1 MNRID
6 NIITLSDNT
15 KYMILD
21 QGNYKGKCYYLTSK
35 LDNNDNLTEEFD
47 IIEDDN
53 SKVSNVTNQ
62 KLLFALVDYFKQ
74 RMEVV
79 A

>member
-1 MNRID
+1 MNKID
-6 NIITLSDNT
+6 NIITLSDNS

-35 LDNNDNLTEEFD
+35 LDANNNLTEEFD
-47 IIEDDN
+47 IICNDN
-53 SKVSNVTNQ
+53 NKVSNVTNQ
-62 KLLFALVDYFKQ
+62 KLLFALVDYFKE
-74 RMEVV
+74 RMQVV

>member
-1 MNRID
+1 MNNID
-6 NIITLSDNT
+6 KIITLSDNT
-15 KYMILD
+15 KYMVLD
-21 QGNYKGKCYYLTSK
+21 QGNYKGKSYYFTSK
-35 LDNNDNLTEEFD
+35 LDNDGNLTEEFD

-53 SKVSNVTNQ
+53 NKVSNVTNQ
-62 KLLFALVDYFKQ
+62 KLLFALVDYFKE